1 MMNTRMRLLLEQRI
15 EKLGLF
21 KTQLETSKELL
32 YEIKNASV
40 SLQKYE
46 QASKE
51 RLIEKLLEQSLEQVD
66 DLINNTPIP
75 PKDQ

>member
-1 MMNTRMRLLLEQRI
+1 MNARMRLLLEQRI
-15 EKLGLF
+15 EKL
-21 KTQLETSKELL
+21 ELL
-32 YEIKNASV
+32 KNQLKASNKLLMEIKCDSV

-46 QASKE
+46 QAATE
-51 RLIEKLLEQSLEQVD
+51 REIEKLLEQSLEQVA

>member
-1 MMNTRMRLLLEQRI
+1 MRLLLEQRI

>member
-1 MMNTRMRLLLEQRI
+1 MNARMRLLLEQRI
-15 EKLGLF
+15 EKLGLL

-40 SLQKYE
+40 SVQKYE
-46 QASKE
+46 QAATE
-51 RLIEKLLEQSLEQVD
+51 REIEKLLEQSLEQVA